1 MPARVQVPAWLLPTE
16 WVRALAGPILDKEL
30 RVASRRRRNFV
41 LRCAYLALL
50 TAFVVLVWV
59 EEVRYGGSAAWR
71 VTQMAEAGRSITA
84 VIVWF
89 QFVTMQLLALLVL
102 STAVSEEVHR
112 RTLGVLMTTP
122 VSGFQIVV
130 GKLLSGL
137 LQLGLLLAV
146 SLPLLVVVRVFG
158 GVPWEFVASG
168 LCITLTTTLFAGSLS
183 LYFSIGS
190 RRSYWVFLQAVVTML
205 VLFFVFPWACVMLG
219 DWSEVQFANSIVGWL
234 NPYAAMAV
242 ATEQMFSA
250 RTPFVAYPWPMHCLA
265 MAGASAVLLAVCV
278 VKVRRVAL
286 AQIAGETPADR
297 RAARRAVRLGPAA
310 PAAPAG
316 AIRRITGSPVV
327 WREVRTSL
335 TDSRRRAWRVAAA
348 TLGLLLVTYVI
359 AWRDL
364 AHDNDT
370 HIVYVLILTGLG
382 ILATTVL
389 AASGITA
396 EKEAGTWPLL
406 LCTTLSSG
414 EILLGKAVGVF
425 RRAAPVWFLLA
436 LHVVLFVL
444 LGCIHPIVPF
454 HLAVISAGVVVFLTG
469 TGLFFGVCV
478 RRTTVAVVMNLGLAL
493 ALWAVLPLIAMLVGE
508 VLSGSDDLG
517 EWPLCIN
524 PMAQA
529 IVATEHTVR
538 PADAAK
544 ALGDLL
550 YWWPAPVRETGV
562 GPTTIAFLATMVV
575 YMFAGWVFAVLAA
588 VLVRWRAL

>member
-1 MPARVQVPAWLLPTE
+1 MPVRAQVPAWLLPSE

-30 RVASRRRRNFV
+30 RVASRRRRNFA
-41 LRCAYLALL
+41 LRLAYLVLL
-50 TAFVVLVWV
+50 TAFVLLVWV

-71 VTQMAEAGRSITA
+71 VTRMAEAGRTITA

-102 STAVSEEVHR
+102 SAAISEEVHR

-130 GKLLSGL
+130 GKLLSSL

-158 GVPWEFVASG
+158 GVPWDFVASG
-168 LCITLTTTLFAGSLS
+168 LCITLTAALFAGSLS

-190 RRSYWVFLQAVVTML
+190 RRSYWVFLQAAVTML

-219 DWSEVQFANSIVGWL
+219 HWSEVEFTDSLVGWL
-234 NPYAAMAV
+234 NPWAAMLV
-242 ATEQMFSA
+242 ATEQMSSA
-250 RTPFVAYPWPMHCLA
+250 RTRLAGYPWPFHCLA
-265 MAGASAVLLAVCV
+265 MTGASAALLAVCV
-278 VKVRRVAL
+278 AKVRRVAL

-297 RAARRAVRLGPAA
+297 RAASRAARLGPAA

-335 TDSRRRAWRVAAA
+335 THSRRRALRVAAA

-359 AWRDL
+359 GWRDL

-382 ILATTVL
+382 LLATSVL

-406 LCTTLSSG
+406 LCTTLSGG

-425 RRAAPVWFLLA
+425 RRSAPVWLLLA
-436 LHVVLFVL
+436 LHVVLFVM

-454 HLAVISAGVVVFLTG
+454 HLAMISAGAVVLLTG

-508 VLSGSDDLG
+508 VLSGSDDLW
-517 EWPLCIN
+517 EWPLCMN

-529 IVATEHTVR
+529 IVAAEHTVR
-538 PADAAK
+538 SDNAAK
-544 ALGDLL
+544 ALGGLDY
-550 YWWPAPVRETGV
+550 YWPKPVDHIGV

-588 VLVRWRAL
+588 VLVRRRAL